1 MFIGFFL
8 ATLVYFY
15 NILLK
20 IILPIYKNSKKTN
33 IFRLFSNFI
42 LINTNFGYRQIANFC
57 LTMYYSLS
65 VYRNGMKYELIKK
78 IQHIC
83 EVLVLL
89 YYIKQSIDIFYIKK
103 EKQLGY
109 IKVH

>member
-1 MFIGFFL
+1 MIIGLFL
-8 ATLVYFY
+8 AILIYFY
-15 NILLK
+15 NKLLK
-20 IILPIYKNSKKTN
+20 DFLPIYKNSKKTN
-33 IFRLFSNFI
+33 IFRLLSNFI

-65 VYRNGMKYELIKK
+65 VYRNGMKHELIKK
-78 IQHIC
+78 IQGIG

-103 EKQLGY
+103 EKQLED
-109 IKVH
+109 IKAH